1 MKRQSIFIL
10 GTVIALTGCTGGEPL
25 HRFTFNPETLA
36 PQTTTL
42 ILGKGEKLNF
52 WNSLN
57 VRYKPPIALAFYI
70 TIKAEKKAATE
81 IFCDALNPTLTF
93 TGLTI
98 EKDNYVDKS
107 WNIARMNCE
116 FGPINKK
123 QTLTITATPKVDGIG
138 TLQVDGLILELKN

>member
-1 MKRQSIFIL
+1 MKRQSIFVL

-42 ILGKGEKLNF
+42 ILDKGEKLNF

-57 VRYKPPIALAFYI
+57 VTYKPPIALAFYI
-70 TIKAEKKAATE
+70 SIKAEKGPATK
-81 IFCDALNPTLTF
+81 IFRDALNPTLTF
-93 TGLTI
+93 TSLTI

-107 WNIARMNCE
+107 WKIARMNCK
-116 FGPINKK
+116 FGPIEKK
-123 QTLTITATPKVDGIG
+123 QAVTITATPKIDGIG
-138 TLQVDGLILELKN
+138 TLQVNGLILELKH

>member
-42 ILGKGEKLNF
+42 ILDKGEKLNF

-57 VRYKPPIALAFYI
+57 VTYKAPIILAFYV
-70 TIKAEKKAATE
+70 TIKAEKETATE
-81 IFCDALNPTLTF
+81 ILCDALNPTLTF
-93 TGLTI
+93 TSLAV
-98 EKDNYVDKS
+98 EKDNYVEKS
-107 WNIARMNCE
+107 WKIARMNCK
-116 FGPINKK
+116 FGPVEKK
-123 QTLTITATPKVDGIG
+123 QEVTITATPKIDGIG
-138 TLQVDGLILELKN
+138 TLQVDGLILELKH